1 MLNIGFVEIIR
12 ERYGDG
18 WGAVKTGGGGA
29 KNDDCESLR
38 SHHFHSI
45 FLKIFLQSLNAV

>member
-18 WGAVKTGGGGA
+18 WGAVKTGGEVQKMMTA
-29 KNDDCESLR
+29 N
-38 SHHFHSI
+38 HS
-45 FLKIFLQSLNAV
+45 AVIISILYF